1 MPPQTK
7 NPEQEKS
14 PASFVQR
21 GGMWVL
27 AQALMMCLA
36 LIIPLWDG
44 TGELIPGR
52 PLAFLGAGIT
62 ALGLWLTLW
71 GTLSLG
77 RALTPYPV
85 PRDDV
90 RVQRQGAYRFMRHP
104 MYAGVLLGS
113 LGWAIWWVSLL
124 GLLFVPAFALFFD
137 RKASYE
143 EVWLRK
149 KDKTYVDYERKVKKF
164 IPGVY

>member
-21 GGMWVL
+21 GGVWVL

-44 TGELIPGR
+44 TGEFIPGR

-62 ALGLWLTLW
+62 ALGIMLTLW

-85 PRDDV
+85 PRNDAG
-90 RVQRQGAYRFMRHP
+90 VQR
-104 MYAGVLLGS
+104 
-113 LGWAIWWVSLL
+113 
-124 GLLFVPAFALFFD
+124 
-137 RKASYE
+137 
-143 EVWLRK
+143 
-149 KDKTYVDYERKVKKF
+149 
-164 IPGVY
+164 

>member
-1 MPPQTK
+1 MPQTK

-21 GGMWVL
+21 GGIWVL

-44 TGELIPGR
+44 TGRLIPR
-52 PLAFLGAGIT
+52 SPLAFLGAGIT
-62 ALGLWLTLW
+62 ALGIMLALW

-85 PRDDV
+85 PRNDAG
-90 RVQRQGAYRFMRHP
+90 VQRQGAYRYLRHP
-104 MYAGVLLGS
+104 MYAGLILGG
-113 LGWAIWWVSLL
+113 LGWAIWWTSVF
-124 GLLFVPAFALFFD
+124 GLMFVPIFALFLD

-143 EVWLRK
+143 EVWLRM
-149 KDKTYVDYERKVKKF
+149 KDKTYVDYELKVKKF

>member
-1 MPPQTK
+1 
-7 NPEQEKS
+7 
-14 PASFVQR
+14 
-21 GGMWVL
+21 
-27 AQALMMCLA
+27 
-36 LIIPLWDG
+36 
-44 TGELIPGR
+44 
-52 PLAFLGAGIT
+52 
-62 ALGLWLTLW
+62 
-71 GTLSLG
+71 
-77 RALTPYPV
+77 
-85 PRDDV
+85 
-90 RVQRQGAYRFMRHP
+90 
-104 MYAGVLLGS
+104 MYAGLILGG